1 MEPLVSVIIPVY
13 NVEKYLNQ
21 CIESVLTQKYSNL
34 EVLLIDDGSTDMSA
48 EICDYYCTVDS
59 RVRCFHKPN
68 GGAGSARN
76 VGIKKAKGEY
86 IYFLD
91 SDDYIDETLF
101 SSVIPFMS
109 ENNLDI
115 CFFSATVIL
124 EDGLTWNKNRC
135 IKKIKYEPKS
145 GKELFIELINNNE
158 YNASNCLLITKKRL
172 IADNSLFV
180 PEGIYYED
188 NYFLFQLLMAAGS
201 AAVLN
206 ESYYFRRVRF
216 NSTMTQK
223 ANFQNKISSA
233 LKVIEQFNSDHE
245 QNDEI
250 VKCKKSISLDFCNI
264 ALIYANQ
271 SKDKRLI
278 KEVIECC
285 NQYHCFNSFRLHI
298 MKILFLNL
306 KLDYDK
312 LRNIKKKICGT
323 CKVSDGMSGDGV
335 K

>member
-1 MEPLVSVIIPVY
+1 MEPLVSVVIPVY

-48 EICDYYCTVDS
+48 EICDYYGTADS

-68 GGAGSARN
+68 GGQGSARN
-76 VGIKKAKGEY
+76 VGIKEAKGKY

-91 SDDYIDETLF
+91 SDDYIDEALF

-109 ENNLDI
+109 ENDLDI

-124 EDGLTWNKNRC
+124 EDGLTWNKNMY
-135 IKKIKYEPKS
+135 IKNIKYEPKS
-145 GKELFIELINNNE
+145 GKELFIELRNNGE
-158 YNASNCLLITKKRL
+158 YNVQNCLFITKKRL
-172 IADNSLFV
+172 ITDNSLSV

-188 NYFLFQLLMAAGS
+188 NYFLFQLLMAAGT

-206 ESYYFRRVRF
+206 ESHYFRRVRF

-223 ANFQNKISSA
+223 ANFQKRISSA

-250 VKCKKSISLDFCNI
+250 VKCKKSISLDFCNK

-278 KEVIECC
+278 KEVIECF
-285 NQYHCFNSFRLHI
+285 NQYHYFNDFRLRV
-298 MKILFLNL
+298 MKVFFLNL
-306 KLDYDK
+306 KFDYDK
-312 LRNIKKKICGT
+312 LRNIKKKIWGT
-323 CKVSDGMSGDGV
+323 CKASDSMRGDSV